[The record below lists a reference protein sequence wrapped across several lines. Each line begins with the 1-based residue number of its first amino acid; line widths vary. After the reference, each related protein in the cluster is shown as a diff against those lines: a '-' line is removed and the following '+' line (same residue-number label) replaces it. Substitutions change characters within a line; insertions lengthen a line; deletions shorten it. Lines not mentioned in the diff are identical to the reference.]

1 MIDVILFYLTIFW
14 SFRFGQILALNPT
27 IKLWHLF
34 AFYIVIKFF
43 MMSYGYK

>member
-1 MIDVILFYLTIFW
+1 MIDLILFYLTIFW
-14 SFRFGQILALNPT
+14 SFRFGQVLALSNAIT
-27 IKLWHLF
+27 VWHLF